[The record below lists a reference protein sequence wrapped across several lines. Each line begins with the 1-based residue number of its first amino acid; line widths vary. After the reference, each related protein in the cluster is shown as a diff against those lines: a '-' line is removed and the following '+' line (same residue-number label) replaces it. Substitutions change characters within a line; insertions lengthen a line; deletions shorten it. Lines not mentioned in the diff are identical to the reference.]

1 MAKAI
6 SEYFKGSLQEFKKVV
21 WLSKK
26 QTTQHTLLVIGVS
39 LGVALFLGAIDYL
52 LNLGIER
59 LLYR

>member
-1 MAKAI
+1 MANAI

>member
-1 MAKAI
+1 MASAI
-6 SEYFKGSLQEFKKVV
+6 SEYFKGSFQEFKKVV

>member
-1 MAKAI
+1 MANLIA
-6 SEYFKGSLQEFKKVV
+6 EYFKGSLQEFKKVV

-52 LNLGIER
+52 LNLGIEK